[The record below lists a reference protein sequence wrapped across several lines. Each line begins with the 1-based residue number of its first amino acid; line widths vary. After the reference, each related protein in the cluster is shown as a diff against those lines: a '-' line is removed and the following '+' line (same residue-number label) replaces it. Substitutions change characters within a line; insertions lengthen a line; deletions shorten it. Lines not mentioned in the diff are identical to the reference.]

1 MSMPR
6 QSSVTVTTVGLESRR
21 WYLAMPCR
29 RLSIQT
35 CYFPMTVPMSFLLL
49 SLRLSVALTAHQAPV
64 AARPFHSSMTAGS
77 NRARSSS
84 ETICVLRAAGARAR
98 LSSFF
103 GGVLHSALIAF
114 ADLACGG
121 GPTDRPRLTAP
132 RPRPACTRV
141 RSRCRRNYF
150 RVKKGARKR
159 GKKGRWNC
167 ATHATLTADSERNAV
182 ARSFL
187 ARFARSLSLSS
198 NRASRRR
205 SSLRPPFIC
214 NLFLSST
221 FRRIT

>member
-1 MSMPR
+1 
-6 QSSVTVTTVGLESRR
+6 
-21 WYLAMPCR
+21 MPCR

-49 SLRLSVALTAHQAPV
+49 SPSIRGADCASGACCSQAISFIYDSGVKPSSFIFRNHLRTPRRWRS
-64 AARPFHSSMTAGS
+64 
-77 NRARSSS
+77 RSS
-84 ETICVLRAAGARAR
+84 IKFLRWS
-98 LSSFF
+98 SSF
-103 GGVLHSALIAF
+103 G
-114 ADLACGG
+114 ADCVCG
-121 GPTDRPRLTAP
+121 PCMRRRADRPTAP

-141 RSRCRRNYF
+141 RSRCRNYF

-159 GKKGRWNC
+159 RKKGRWNC

-205 SSLRPPFIC
+205 SFIC

>member
-49 SLRLSVALTAHQAPV
+49 SPSIRGADCASGACCSQAISFIYDSGVKPSSFIFRNHLRTPRRWRS
-64 AARPFHSSMTAGS
+64 
-77 NRARSSS
+77 RSS
-84 ETICVLRAAGARAR
+84 IKFLRWS
-98 LSSFF
+98 SSF
-103 GGVLHSALIAF
+103 G
-114 ADLACGG
+114 ADCVCGPCMRRRADR
-121 GPTDRPRLTAP
+121 PTDRPTAP

-159 GKKGRWNC
+159 RRGKGG
-167 ATHATLTADSERNAV
+167 TARP
-182 ARSFL
+182 AR
-187 ARFARSLSLSS
+187 
-198 NRASRRR
+198 
-205 SSLRPPFIC
+205 P
-214 NLFLSST
+214 
-221 FRRIT
+221 